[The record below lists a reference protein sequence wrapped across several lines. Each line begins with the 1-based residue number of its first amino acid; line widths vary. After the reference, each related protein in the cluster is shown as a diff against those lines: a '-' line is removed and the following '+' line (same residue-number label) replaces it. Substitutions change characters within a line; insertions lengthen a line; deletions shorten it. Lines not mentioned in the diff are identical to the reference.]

1 VIKIFHCYGLFHE
14 GLEDVQD
21 NPKIGH
27 LSESQTDGNIKKV
40 QQRLLQNHH
49 LHFE

>member
-1 VIKIFHCYGLFHE
+1 MKIFHCYGVFHE

-21 NPKIGH
+21 NPRIGH
-27 LSESQTDGNIKKV
+27 LSESRTDGNIKKV
-40 QQRLLQNHH
+40 QQCLLQNHH